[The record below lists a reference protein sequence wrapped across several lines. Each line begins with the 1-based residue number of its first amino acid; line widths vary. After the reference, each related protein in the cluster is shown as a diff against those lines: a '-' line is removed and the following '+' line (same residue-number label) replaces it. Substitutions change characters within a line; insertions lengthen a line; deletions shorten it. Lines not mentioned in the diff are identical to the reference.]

1 MHAAAVLSTSIYS
14 FHLTR
19 RGCATYLF
27 CSFCVCCERRRVR
40 ESARSSWINLRKT
53 RCRFCIFLSL
63 CCCNARAAFTSMPYT
78 VLYIIISVRA
88 AAAAAPLSASLHGG
102 GALFWIWSGW
112 SDQIARARPIMLP
125 LELLIMSRNE
135 LRHSNAFICWLF
147 RKKAR
152 RTVLDMRVMH
162 NKAYRKDSQLSSV
175 KFPYSALMP
184 ITECVKKFL

>member
-1 MHAAAVLSTSIYS
+1 MPPLALWRNACPREAAAAAFRMHAAAVLSTSIYS

-78 VLYIIISVRA
+78 VLYINIC
-88 AAAAAPLSASLHGG
+88 
-102 GALFWIWSGW
+102 
-112 SDQIARARPIMLP
+112 AR
-125 LELLIMSRNE
+125 SR
-135 LRHSNAFICWLF
+135 
-147 RKKAR
+147 R
-152 RTVLDMRVMH
+152 RTALGIITWRRRTFLNLIWMEWPNRTRSPYYVTSGAIDYVAKRVAAF
-162 NKAYRKDSQLSSV
+162 K
-175 KFPYSALMP
+175 
-184 ITECVKKFL
+184 CVHLLTF